1 MLTEFEFFSD
11 MPQVVVRLNCQQVLI
26 TELYDDAGHGS
37 LFLDSG
43 LRDVGV
49 FGIIVIG

>member
-11 MPQVVVRLNCQQVLI
+11 MPQVVVRLNYQQVLI
-26 TELYDDAGHGS
+26 TELYDGSSHGS
-37 LFLDSG
+37 SFLDSG